1 MTALF
6 GPLAAVTGAFGLIL
20 GSFFNVVI
28 WRVPRHE
35 SVVRPASAC
44 PHCHGRI
51 RAYDNIPV
59 ISWLLLRGRC
69 RDCRAPISA
78 QYPAVELVT
87 GLAFVLVAIG
97 YVPALLAAEGGRATA
112 AGVLDLVAFLVL
124 AAASVVL
131 SGIDLS
137 VQRLPDVV
145 LLPTGI
151 AGAVLLTTAAL
162 LRADPFAIARAG
174 IGAAAMFAVYFAVAF
189 VKPGAMGFGDVK
201 LAGVLGLFLGYLGW
215 SQLAVGFF
223 AAFVLGGLAGI
234 ALILARRAGRRS
246 GIPFGPWM
254 FAGAWVGIFA
264 GVPLAR
270 AYLDFVGLG

>member
-1 MTALF
+1 MIALF
-6 GPLAAVTGAFGLIL
+6 GPLTAVTGAFGLIL

-28 WRVPRHE
+28 WRVPRHQ

-44 PHCHGRI
+44 PNCHGQI

-69 RDCRAPISA
+69 RDCSAPISA

-87 GLAFVLVAIG
+87 GLAFAVVAIG

-137 VQRLPDVV
+137 VHRLPDVIV
-145 LLPTGI
+145 LPTGI
-151 AGAVLLTTAAL
+151 AGAVLLSTAAL
-162 LRADPFAIARAG
+162 LHSDPFAIARAG
-174 IGAAAMFAVYFAVAF
+174 IGAAVMFLVYFAIAF

-201 LAGVLGLFLGYLGW
+201 LAAVLGLFLGYLGW
-215 SQLAVGFF
+215 PQLVVGFF
-223 AAFVLGGLAGI
+223 AAFVLGGLTGI

-246 GIPFGPWM
+246 GIPFGPCM

-270 AYLDFVGLG
+270 AYLNFVGLG